1 MQFLADMTGQI
12 IKQMWPYIGKF
23 VKTLMKTTIEPVINE
38 KLPSLMT
45 PFEFQTVDF
54 GSIVSYI
61 RPYHFCVLYPYMLFV
76 GLFIC

>member
-1 MQFLADMTGQI
+1 MQLLADMTGQI

-45 PFEFQTVDF
+45 PFEFQTVDV